1 MTAMVWGVTG
11 NVEKEIF
18 YNRKARER
26 LFSVVIQLATH
37 YTKGDYL

>member
-18 YNRKARER
+18 YNSVLIENASKRWLRKDVCKPG
-26 LFSVVIQLATH
+26 LL
-37 YTKGDYL
+37 